1 MNNKPAS
8 LTEIFLQSKKETLYK
23 QLLLQLNK
31 DFARAG
37 IDVVLQPNIAANDLT
52 KQLVRIIDETIHHDF
67 STFLNLLYAIDV
79 SEEKIKQLTTKDT
92 TLYIEKVTYLI
103 VFRQWQKVWMRNKYR
118 SN

>member
-52 KQLVRIIDETIHHDF
+52 KHLVKIIDKTFRKNF
-67 STFLNLLYAIDV
+67 SALLNLLYVIDV
-79 SEEKIKQLTTKDT
+79 SEEKIKQLTTEDT

-103 VFRQWQKVWMRNKYR
+103 VFRQWQKVWIRNKYR